1 MIKFT
6 VVGKP
11 TPQGSKRGFV
21 TKHGKV
27 AMVEQAG
34 VALKNWRNAI
44 TATAIQQR
52 IKQNWD
58 GYADGPV
65 GVILVFGMKKPLKPK
80 YSTPAVRPDI
90 DKLTRAVLDA
100 LTDSHIWKDDSQV
113 IDLKVE
119 KTYGDP
125 GVEITIW
132 KIC

>member
-34 VALKNWRNAI
+34 AALKNWRNAI

-119 KTYGDP
+119 KTYGEP

>member
-119 KTYGDP
+119 KTYGEP

>member
-6 VVGKP
+6 VAGKP

-21 TKHGKV
+21 TKYGKV

-34 VALKNWRNAI
+34 VALKDWRNTI
-44 TATAIQQR
+44 TATATQQR
-52 IKQNWD
+52 IKQNWE
-58 GYADGPV
+58 AFTDGPV
-65 GVILVFGMKKPLKPK
+65 GVVLVFGMKKPLKPK

-119 KTYGDP
+119 KTYGEP